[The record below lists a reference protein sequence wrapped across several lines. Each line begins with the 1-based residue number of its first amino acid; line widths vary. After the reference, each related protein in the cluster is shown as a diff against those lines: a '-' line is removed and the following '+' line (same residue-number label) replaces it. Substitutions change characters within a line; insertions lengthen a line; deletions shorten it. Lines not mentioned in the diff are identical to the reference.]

1 MAPGFG
7 EDDQILCKAHG
18 IPTLCPVDEAG
29 KFSDEMFD
37 IDELSIKGKQVF
49 ETNDDIIKYLKK
61 LTLGLRLSNIY
72 NYPHCWRTDT
82 PLIYRAVSSW
92 YVKVTDFKDRMVEL
106 NQGINWI
113 PAHIKDGQF
122 GKMA

>member
-1 MAPGFG
+1 MEP
-7 EDDQILCKAHG
+7 ELSTWLQVLVKNDQLLCKANG

-29 KFSDEMFD
+29 EFTDEMFD

-49 ETNDDIIKYLKK
+49 ETNDDIIKHLKK
-61 LTLGLRLSNIY
+61 TGAWLKTEQYLH

-92 YVKVTDFKDRMVEL
+92 YVKVSDF
-106 NQGINWI
+106 
-113 PAHIKDGQF
+113 
-122 GKMA
+122 